1 MFTFKNTFFDL
12 PSDFYENVKPTPVSN
27 PKIIKLNK
35 KLYENLDLD
44 DQISNDLLTKVFS
57 GNLVLDS
64 TQPISLKYAGHQ
76 FGNFINQLGDGRAI
90 LLGEI
95 VNKSNERFDIQLK
108 GSGLTPFSRQGDG
121 RSALGPV
128 IREYV
133 VSEAMFHLGIPTTR
147 ALCAVETG
155 EKVMRESIQPGGILT
170 RVARSHIR
178 VGSFE
183 YFASRE
189 DWKNVELLLNY
200 SIDRHYPEIKESD
213 EKALEFLRS
222 VASRQSDLMAD
233 WMGVGFIHGV
243 MNTDN
248 FTISGETLDYG
259 PCAFMDEYDPATVY
273 SSIDHGGRYA
283 FGNQPSIAAWNLASL
298 AGCLISFIDNDSKKA
313 NELATKVLDDF
324 SINTNQEILN
334 VMCQKIG
341 LDGNSDQHQTIL
353 KSLLKIMIP
362 NQADYILSFRY
373 LGQTLLDKDSL
384 FLDQFKEKEKI
395 KEWLS
400 NWKLTVKELD
410 LDAEELVKKMD
421 SINPIYIP
429 RNHNVDKAIKAAYE
443 ENLEPMNELLEAL
456 KNPFKENKKYSHL
469 TVPPKEEEKILQTF
483 CGT

>member
-1 MFTFKNTFFDL
+1 VKLSNSYIGL
-12 PSDFYENVKPTPVSN
+12 PEDFYQVINPLPVKS
-27 PKIIKLNK
+27 PKLIAFN
-35 KLYENLDLD
+35 EDLA
-44 DQISNDLLTKVFS
+44 NDLSLSMDPDEALKYFS
-57 GNLVLDS
+57 GNSILDN
-64 TQPISLKYAGHQ
+64 TTPIALNYAGHQ
-76 FGNFINQLGDGRAI
+76 FGNFVHELGDGRAT

-95 VNKSNERFDIQLK
+95 EVEKERFDVQLK
-108 GSGLTPFSRQGDG
+108 GSGPTKFSRQGDG

-128 IREYV
+128 VREYV
-133 VSEAMFHLGIPTTR
+133 ISEAMHHLNIPTTR
-147 ALCAVETG
+147 ALAAVSTG
-155 EKVMRESIQPGGILT
+155 EHVFREQIEPGGILT
-170 RVARSHIR
+170 RIAKSHIR
-178 VGSFE
+178 VGTFE
-183 YFASRE
+183 YFASRQQWE
-189 DWKNVELLLNY
+189 NVKILADYTIQRHFPEIRELDNHYLELL
-200 SIDRHYPEIKESD
+200 
-213 EKALEFLRS
+213 KAVS
-222 VASRQSDLMAD
+222 SKQSKLIAK
-233 WMGVGFIHGV
+233 WMSVGFIHGV

-334 VMCQKIG
+334 VMCQKMG
-341 LDGNSDQHQTIL
+341 LDGNSDQHQTVL
-353 KSLLKIMIP
+353 KDLLKIMIP
-362 NQADYILSFRY
+362 NQADYTLSFRY

-410 LDAEELVKKMD
+410 LDAEKMVKKMD

-443 ENLEPMNELLEAL
+443 DDLKPMNEILEAL
-456 KNPFKENKKYSHL
+456 KDPFEENKKYSHL
-469 TVPPKEEEKILQTF
+469 AIPPKDEEKILQTF